1 MFEDEKGFSYKTLAE
16 MEMSKAFRYYNYV
29 REFYGYL
36 CDSLDLIFE
45 EGCDEFDPAFAPAEK
60 EFPAADGV
68 DEMARAIRAY
78 EGLQK
83 MVKILD
89 ENIIVEAAQ
98 ERGMMQDSHKFAL
111 TSIAEYFPTTSLWR
125 EFDESAQKRLDR
137 YSNDAQSAVALME
150 PLSLESAIHNIFV
163 KQAECLEKFL
173 PQKIEELK
181 KLQTAA
187 NSSYEEKSEN
197 SQNLHRD
204 RLKYEDRRSQE
215 YIDRIMELL
224 INDTSWIRD
233 RKKCKYE
240 DENHQGLQLMARKV
254 LANARFEHSKENI
267 DKLLRLNKRLHELQ
281 DECAKITF
289 DMYKDLSAL
298 MAQGKTYYKT
308 FCIETFIEYE
318 SEEDWEGKV
327 SGLYDSYDKANRFEV
342 GLSDAPGEEPKDY
355 KELNK
360 WHEELSWNI
369 EGLELP
375 EFENEYIC
383 FAMHKFF
390 ADGEYSLEDAMH
402 MKLEDFHIYTKIHI

>member
-16 MEMSKAFRYYNYV
+16 KEMNKAFRYYNYV

-36 CDSLDLIFE
+36 CDSLDLFFE

-60 EFPAADGV
+60 EFPPAEGV
-68 DEMARAIRAY
+68 DEMARAIHAY
-78 EGLQK
+78 ETLQT

-89 ENIIVEAAQ
+89 EDIIEEAVQ
-98 ERGMMQDSHKFAL
+98 ERGMLQDSHKFAL

-125 EFDESAQKRLDR
+125 EFEEHAQKQLDK
-137 YSNDAQSAVALME
+137 YANDAQSAVALME
-150 PLSLESAIHNIFV
+150 PLSLESAIHKIFAEQ
-163 KQAECLEKFL
+163 KECLERFL

-181 KLQTAA
+181 KLQ
-187 NSSYEEKSEN
+187 NSHKG
-197 SQNLHRD
+197 

-215 YIDRIMELL
+215 YIDRIMDLL
-224 INDTSWIRD
+224 IKDTSWIRD
-233 RKKCKYE
+233 RKKCKHE
-240 DENHQGLQLMARKV
+240 DEHHQHLQLMARKV
-254 LANARFEHSKENI
+254 LANAHFEHSKENI

-318 SEEDWEGKV
+318 SEENWEGEIP
-327 SGLYDSYDKANRFEV
+327 GLYDSYDKANRFEV
-342 GLSDAPGEEPKDY
+342 GLSDAPGDEPKDY
-355 KELNK
+355 KELNA

-390 ADGEYSLEDAMH
+390 ADGEYSLEDALR